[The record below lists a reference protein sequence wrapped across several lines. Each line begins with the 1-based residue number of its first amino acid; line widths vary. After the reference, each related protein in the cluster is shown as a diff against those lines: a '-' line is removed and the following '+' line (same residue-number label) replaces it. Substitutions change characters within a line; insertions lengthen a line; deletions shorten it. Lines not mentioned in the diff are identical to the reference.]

1 MLLEITLAEDHD
13 DLGKKGDNVLVN
25 DNYIVAIKKVGTSRA
40 TMFIDLSDLD
50 PFTEVLIEED
60 YEKWYML
67 RLNV

>member
-25 DNYIVAIKKVGTSRA
+25 DNYIVAIKKVGKTRSK
-40 TMFIDLSDLD
+40 MFIDLSDLD